1 MAQQFQPPVPTL
13 PGNIQALLHPSPTLI
28 CDSLP
33 DYLTNSM
40 IHVLRDSSRHA
51 TKRRR
56 SFEREL
62 EDAGLDLNAPGPSS
76 RRKDVD
82 EATEQ
87 KRVREEEEKEVEQG
101 LKERLEAIG
110 RVVGAQITEQSV
122 MVVIRAQN
130 VSPSPGNA
138 DVWRFVYLQ
147 HLDSSSTTT
156 NASRDGQI
164 HLQRTL
170 PLRIRQAD
178 R

>member
-1 MAQQFQPPVPTL
+1 MAQQYQPPIPTL

-56 SFEREL
+56 GFEKEL
-62 EDAGLDLNAPGPSS
+62 RDAGLDLDAPGPSS
-76 RRKDVD
+76 RRKGTD
-82 EATEQ
+82 EAAE
-87 KRVREEEEKEVEQG
+87 KRREEEEEEKEVEQG

-122 MVVIRAQN
+122 YH
-130 VSPSPGNA
+130 PGL
-138 DVWRFVYLQ
+138 VPPVR
-147 HLDSSSTTT
+147 
-156 NASRDGQI
+156 
-164 HLQRTL
+164 
-170 PLRIRQAD
+170 PLSL
-178 R
+178 

>member
-1 MAQQFQPPVPTL
+1 MAQQFQPPIPTL

-56 SFEREL
+56 GFEKEL
-62 EDAGLDLNAPGPSS
+62 RDAGVDLDGPGPSNS
-76 RRKDVD
+76 GPGRRKEVD
-82 EATEQ
+82 EEVE
-87 KRVREEEEKEVEQG
+87 KRRLAEEEEKEVEQG

-122 MVVIRAQN
+122 ISEFDVLIEIDFVLTGFAAMV
-130 VSPSPGNA
+130 
-138 DVWRFVYLQ
+138 L
-147 HLDSSSTTT
+147 
-156 NASRDGQI
+156 
-164 HLQRTL
+164 
-170 PLRIRQAD
+170 
-178 R
+178 